1 MLGAQL
7 SESEVEEMV
16 RSADMG
22 GDAKI
27 GWTEFCLMMSDRLP
41 VARVAW
47 RSVRAF
53 IEPSQS
59 VNRALIEP

>member
-47 RSVRAF
+47 RSVRT
-53 IEPSQS
+53 
-59 VNRALIEP
+59 LIEP